1 MRCGHGLA
9 CSELV
14 SVSLTSWVERFV
26 LTLSVVLVFFTM
38 YDDVSSFHLSGV
50 GELQP
55 THQISLPHN
64 ENDMILCNHQSDGQ
78 HAFPNPNFVSEL
90 TYSVAFPMHERCWKL
105 MTRMLDVDLIKKNMD
120 IFLHAMCDPYDVTR
134 PLLDP
139 TGTYPLWLEWFKLLD
154 NLTSGLYLNPQKF
167 RAKDDARPSHMPP
180 EFRGADPL
188 NDPCLNDVITK
199 YTTEYTMQRKMG
211 FEPRSQPS
219 IPTHPMSR
227 RSQARFK
234 TRNVFLPT
242 ELILNIADHLDNH
255 EDIHALLLVFPNW
268 HPMIP
273 NSYWRRRFIED
284 NCLRSDEFPAVDAMD
299 WQRVYLSGDKLLR
312 LSLGWQNRQYI
323 LSRLDRIKDRFL
335 ERLER
340 KDVEI

>member
-1 MRCGHGLA
+1 
-9 CSELV
+9 
-14 SVSLTSWVERFV
+14 
-26 LTLSVVLVFFTM
+26 
-38 YDDVSSFHLSGV
+38 
-50 GELQP
+50 
-55 THQISLPHN
+55 
-64 ENDMILCNHQSDGQ
+64 
-78 HAFPNPNFVSEL
+78 
-90 TYSVAFPMHERCWKL
+90 
-105 MTRMLDVDLIKKNMD
+105 
-120 IFLHAMCDPYDVTR
+120 
-134 PLLDP
+134 
-139 TGTYPLWLEWFKLLD
+139 
-154 NLTSGLYLNPQKF
+154 
-167 RAKDDARPSHMPP
+167 
-180 EFRGADPL
+180 
-188 NDPCLNDVITK
+188 
-199 YTTEYTMQRKMG
+199 
-211 FEPRSQPS
+211 
-219 IPTHPMSR
+219 MSR